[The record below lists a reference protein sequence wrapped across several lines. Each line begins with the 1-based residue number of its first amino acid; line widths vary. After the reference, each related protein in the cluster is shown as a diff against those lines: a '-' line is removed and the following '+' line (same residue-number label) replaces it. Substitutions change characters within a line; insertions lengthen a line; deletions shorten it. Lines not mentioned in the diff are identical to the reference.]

1 MTYRQITLEDRIA
14 ISVLRKEG
22 HCHAEIARRLGFH
35 RSTIGREIRRN
46 RCGYDGD
53 YRYSKADKRAR
64 GRRRRSRQG
73 RRHSVEQ
80 YRRVEALLAEDY
92 SPDQV
97 SGYLRETR
105 EFAISHETIYRHVW
119 LDKALG
125 GSLWMHLRQH
135 EKRFRKRHNS
145 RRSRGRQ
152 LDKQMI
158 EERPIEADLRLE
170 IGHWEI
176 DTVMGGTKECVVTLV
191 ERVTGYT
198 LVGKLKN
205 RTTAELNRR
214 VIQQIRG
221 SGLPFLTI
229 TADNGTEFHSYR
241 EIEAAT
247 GVAFYFAHPYHSW
260 ERGTNENTNGLL
272 RQYLPKGQSMAG
284 VTQQM
289 CNAIAQRLNRRPR
302 KRHNYKSPEARI
314 YGL

>member
-152 LDKQMI
+152 LDKLMI

>member
-73 RRHSVEQ
+73 RRHSLEQ

-152 LDKQMI
+152 LDKLMI

-198 LVGKLKN
+198 LVGKLRN

-302 KRHNYKSPEARI
+302 KRHNYKSPEACI